1 MGSPVG
7 GTPLDA
13 AGVSSLIRQVFAET
27 LELQLPEDE
36 LAGIHQLSEAVAMDS
51 VAALQFVVALEQR
64 FSIRLDEDWL
74 DLDRLSDIE
83 ALTAYISGRLASGGT
98 AG

>member
-1 MGSPVG
+1 MGSPLK
-7 GTPLDA
+7 GTPIDP

-27 LELQLPEDE
+27 LDLKLPEDE
-36 LAGIHQLSEAVAMDS
+36 LAGVHQLSEAVAMDS

-64 FSIRLDEDWL
+64 FAIRFDEDWL

-83 ALTAYISGRLASGGT
+83 ALTAYISGRLASGGA

>member
-1 MGSPVG
+1 MGSPLN
-7 GTPLDA
+7 GTPIDP

-27 LELQLPEDE
+27 LDLKFPEDE
-36 LAGIHQLSEAVAMDS
+36 LAGVHQLSEAVAMDS

-64 FSIRLDEDWL
+64 FAIRFDEDWL